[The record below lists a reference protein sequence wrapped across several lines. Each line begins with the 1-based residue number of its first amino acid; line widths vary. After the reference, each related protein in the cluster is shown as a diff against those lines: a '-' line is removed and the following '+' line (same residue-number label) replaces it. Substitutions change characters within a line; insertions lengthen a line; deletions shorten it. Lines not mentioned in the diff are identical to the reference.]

1 MNGILQI
8 PVWGILAILVIYFGL
23 LVFIANKIS
32 SSSKAENS
40 DFFTAGRKSPWYL
53 VAYGMIGA
61 SLSGVTFVSI
71 PGVVGAGSTNQAF
84 SYMQVVLGYLLGY
97 IVIAQLLLPLYYK
110 MRLSSIYQYLESR
123 FGNFSYKTGAI
134 FFLLSRSIGSAFR
147 LYLAVLVMDMLFR
160 SGGWFIPFP
169 ITTLFS
175 IILIWFY
182 TQKGGLKVI
191 VWTDTLQTTFMLL
204 SVAFTICYIYT
215 SLDFSKMS
223 LFEKLSDKN
232 LTQVFFF
239 EKGWSDPNNF
249 FKQVLGG
256 MFITIVMTG
265 LDQDMMQKNLSC
277 RNLADAQ
284 KNMYSFSI
292 VLVGVNFMFLLLGA
306 LLYLY
311 MNENSIAIPSTLV
324 NGVSKEAYDLVFPNL
339 AMGHMPF
346 YVGVIFIIGL
356 VAAAYSTADSGLTAL
371 TTSFCIDILNVN
383 PEDENKKSLKTRRYA
398 HIGMSVLLLILI
410 CSFWLINDSSVINQL
425 FTIAGYTYGPLLGLF
440 SFGLFV
446 PLSLK
451 DRYVPFVCVLAPII
465 TYFIY
470 LNSATWLSG
479 YKFGFELLLLNGL
492 LTFLGLLIISTK
504 KNYNFE
510 SNQSL

>member
-8 PVWGILAILVIYFGL
+8 PVWGILGILILYFGL
-23 LVFIANKIS
+23 LVFIANIIS
-32 SSSKAENS
+32 SKSKTQNS
-40 DFFTAGRKSPWYL
+40 DFYTAGRKSPWYL

-71 PGVVGAGSTNQAF
+71 PGVVGAGASNQAF

-110 MRLSSIYQYLESR
+110 MRLSSIYEYLKTR
-123 FGNFSYKTGAI
+123 FGNYSYKTGAI
-134 FFLLSRSIGSAFR
+134 FFLISRSIGSAFR

-160 SGGWFIPFP
+160 SGDWNIPFP
-169 ITTLFS
+169 LTAFVS
-175 IILIWFY
+175 IVLIWIY

-204 SVAFTICYIYT
+204 SVAFTIWYIYT
-215 SLDFSKMS
+215 SLDFSKVG
-223 LFEKLSDKN
+223 LIEKLAEKN
-232 LTQVFFF
+232 LSQFFFF

-284 KNMYSFSI
+284 KNMYSFSV
-292 VLVGVNFMFLLLGA
+292 VLIGVNFMFLLLGA

-311 MNENSIAIPSTLV
+311 MFDNNIEMPSTIV
-324 NGVSKEAYDLVFPNL
+324 NGVSKPAHDLVFPNL
-339 AMGHMPF
+339 AMGHLPF
-346 YVGVIFIIGL
+346 YVGIVFIIGL

-371 TTSFCIDILNVN
+371 TTSFCIDILGLN
-383 PEDENKKSLKTRRYA
+383 PENENKKSLNMRRYA
-398 HIGMSVLLLILI
+398 HLGMSALLFLLI
-410 CSFWLINDSSVINQL
+410 CSFWFINDSSVINQL

-440 SFGLFV
+440 SFGLFMPLGVKDRFV
-446 PLSLK
+446 PLI
-451 DRYVPFVCVLAPII
+451 CIAAPII
-465 TYFIY
+465 TYLINI
-470 LNSATWLSG
+470 NSMTLFGG

-492 LTFLGLLIISTK
+492 LTFLGLIVISKKLKESDSLIS
-504 KNYNFE
+504 
-510 SNQSL
+510 

>member
-8 PVWGILAILVIYFGL
+8 PVWGILAILLLYFGL
-23 LVFIANKIS
+23 LVFIANRIS
-32 SSSKAENS
+32 SKSKAENS

-71 PGVVGAGSTNQAF
+71 PGVVGAGKTNMAF

-97 IVIAQLLLPLYYK
+97 IIIAQLLLPLYYK

-123 FGNFSYKTGAI
+123 FGNYSYKTGAI
-134 FFLLSRSIGSAFR
+134 FFLISRSIGSAFR

-169 ITTLFS
+169 ITAFFS
-175 IILIWFY
+175 IILIWVY

-204 SVAFTICYIYT
+204 SVAFTIWYIYT
-215 SLDFSKMS
+215 SLDFSDS
-223 LFEKLSDKN
+223 GLFEKLAEKN
-232 LTQVFFF
+232 LNQCFFF

-292 VLVGVNFMFLLLGA
+292 VLVVVNFMFLLLGA

-311 MNENSIAIPSTLV
+311 MFERGIELPTTEV
-324 NGVSKEAYDLVFPNL
+324 NAVSKPAYDLVFPNL
-339 AMGHMPF
+339 AMGYMPF
-346 YVGVIFIIGL
+346 YVGIVFIIGL

-371 TTSFCIDILNVN
+371 TTSFCIDLLGIN
-383 PEDENKKSLKTRRYA
+383 PDEENKRSLSSRKYA
-398 HIGMSVLLLILI
+398 HLGMSALLFLMI

-440 SFGLFV
+440 SFGLFTKLPV
-446 PLSLK
+446 K
-451 DRYVPFVCVLAPII
+451 DRFVPIVCLLAPIL
-465 TYFIY
+465 TYMINQYSTILF
-470 LNSATWLSG
+470 SG
-479 YKFGFELLLLNGL
+479 YKFGFELLLVNGL
-492 LTFLGLLIISTK
+492 LTFVGLLVVSKSKTTGVVLK
-504 KNYNFE
+504 
-510 SNQSL
+510 

>member
-8 PVWGILAILVIYFGL
+8 PVWGILAILLLYFGL
-23 LVFIANKIS
+23 LVFIANRIS
-32 SSSKAENS
+32 SKSKAKNS
-40 DFFTAGRKSPWYL
+40 DFFIAGRKSPWYL

-71 PGVVGAGSTNQAF
+71 PGVVGAGKTNMAF

-97 IVIAQLLLPLYYK
+97 IIIAQLLLPLYYK

-123 FGNFSYKTGAI
+123 FGNYSYKTGAI
-134 FFLLSRSIGSAFR
+134 FFLISRSIGSAFR

-169 ITTLFS
+169 ITAFFS
-175 IILIWFY
+175 IILIWVY

-204 SVAFTICYIYT
+204 SVAFTIWYIYT
-215 SLDFSKMS
+215 SLDFSDS
-223 LFEKLSDKN
+223 GLFEKLAEKN
-232 LTQVFFF
+232 LNQCFFF

-292 VLVGVNFMFLLLGA
+292 VLVVVNFMFLLLGA

-311 MNENSIAIPSTLV
+311 MFERGIELPTTEV
-324 NGVSKEAYDLVFPNL
+324 NAVSKPAYDLVFPNL
-339 AMGHMPF
+339 AMGYMPF
-346 YVGVIFIIGL
+346 YVGIVFIVGL

-371 TTSFCIDILNVN
+371 TTSFCIDLLGIN
-383 PEDENKKSLKTRRYA
+383 PDEENKRSLSSRKYA
-398 HIGMSVLLLILI
+398 HLGMSALLFLMI

-440 SFGLFV
+440 SFGLFTKLPV
-446 PLSLK
+446 K
-451 DRYVPFVCVLAPII
+451 DRFVPIVCVLAPIL
-465 TYFIY
+465 TYIINQYSTILF
-470 LNSATWLSG
+470 SG
-479 YKFGFELLLLNGL
+479 YKFGFELLLVNGL
-492 LTFLGLLIISTK
+492 LTFVGLLVVSKSKTTGVVLK
-504 KNYNFE
+504 
-510 SNQSL
+510 